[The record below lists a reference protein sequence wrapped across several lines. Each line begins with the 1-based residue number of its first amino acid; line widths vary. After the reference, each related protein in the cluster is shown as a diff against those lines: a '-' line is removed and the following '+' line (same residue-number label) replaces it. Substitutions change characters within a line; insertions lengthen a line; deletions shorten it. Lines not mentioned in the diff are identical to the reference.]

1 MKKQITKILLGA
13 SLLVS
18 GQVMSQTVFIEK
30 EPINISS
37 IYHNNL
43 LENFRVRIYP
53 NPSFIETVKMEWQDW
68 AEITRVVLY
77 NNNNNQ
83 SRIVEVEEGLRK
95 ISVSGLEEGTYI
107 VKFYQKNTLFGS
119 RKIKVIN

>member
-18 GQVMSQTVFIEK
+18 GQVMSQTDFIEK

-53 NPSFIETVKMEWQDW
+53 NPSFIATVKMEWQDW
-68 AEITRVVLY
+68 AEITRVALY
-77 NNNNNQ
+77 NTNTNQ

-107 VKFYQKNTLFGS
+107 VKFYQKNTLFGN
-119 RKIKVIN
+119 RKIKVID

>member
-1 MKKQITKILLGA
+1 MKKQITKILLGT

-18 GQVMSQTVFIEK
+18 GQVMSQTDFIEK

-53 NPSFIETVKMEWQDW
+53 NPSFIATVKMEWQDW
-68 AEITRVVLY
+68 AEITKVVLY
-77 NNNNNQ
+77 NTNTNQ

-107 VKFYQKNTLFGS
+107 VKFYQKNTLFGD
-119 RKIKVIN
+119 RKIKVID

>member
-1 MKKQITKILLGA
+1 MKKQITKILLGT

-18 GQVMSQTVFIEK
+18 GQVMSQTDFIEK

-53 NPSFIETVKMEWQDW
+53 NPSFIATVKMEWQDW
-68 AEITRVVLY
+68 AEITKVVLY
-77 NNNNNQ
+77 NTNSNQ
-83 SRIVEVEEGLRK
+83 SRIVEIEEGLRK
-95 ISVSGLEEGTYI
+95 VSVSGLEEGTYI
-107 VKFYQKNTLFGS
+107 VKFYQKNTLFGA
-119 RKIKVIN
+119 RKIKVID

>member
-1 MKKQITKILLGA
+1 MKKQITKIVLGT

-18 GQVMSQTVFIEK
+18 GQVMSQTDFIEK

-53 NPSFIETVKMEWQDW
+53 NPSFIATVKMEWQDW

-77 NNNNNQ
+77 NTNTNQ

-95 ISVSGLEEGTYI
+95 ISVSGLEEGKYI
-107 VKFYQKNTLFGS
+107 VKFYQKNVLFGD

>member
-1 MKKQITKILLGA
+1 MKKQITKILLGG

-18 GQVMSQTVFIEK
+18 GQVMSQTDFIEK

-53 NPSFIETVKMEWQDW
+53 NPSFIATVKMEWQDW
-68 AEITRVVLY
+68 AEITKVVLY
-77 NNNNNQ
+77 NTNTNQ

-107 VKFYQKNTLFGS
+107 VKFYQKNTLFGN
-119 RKIKVIN
+119 RKIKVID

>member
-1 MKKQITKILLGA
+1 MKKQITKILLGT

-18 GQVMSQTVFIEK
+18 GQVMSQTDFMEK

-53 NPSFIETVKMEWQDW
+53 NPSFIATVKMEWQDW

-77 NNNNNQ
+77 NSNTNQ

-95 ISVSGLEEGTYI
+95 ISISGLEEGTYI

>member
-1 MKKQITKILLGA
+1 MKKQITKILLGT

-18 GQVMSQTVFIEK
+18 GQVMSQTDFIEK

-53 NPSFIETVKMEWQDW
+53 NPSFIATVKMEWQDW
-68 AEITRVVLY
+68 AEITKVVLY
-77 NNNNNQ
+77 NTNTNQ

>member
-1 MKKQITKILLGA
+1 MKKQITKILLGT

-18 GQVMSQTVFIEK
+18 GQVMSQNDFIEK

-53 NPSFIETVKMEWQDW
+53 NPSFIATVKMEWQDW

-107 VKFYQKNTLFGS
+107 VKFYQKNIIFGS

>member
-1 MKKQITKILLGA
+1 MKKQITKILLGI

-18 GQVMSQTVFIEK
+18 GQVMSQTDFIEK

-53 NPSFIETVKMEWQDW
+53 NPSFIATVKMEWQDW

-77 NNNNNQ
+77 NSNTNQ
-83 SRIVEVEEGLRK
+83 SRIVEIEEGLRK
-95 ISVSGLEEGTYI
+95 ISISGLEEGTYI

>member
-1 MKKQITKILLGA
+1 MKKQITKILLGT

-18 GQVMSQTVFIEK
+18 GQVMSQTDFIEK

-53 NPSFIETVKMEWQDW
+53 NPSFIATVKMEWQDW

-77 NNNNNQ
+77 NTNTNQ
-83 SRIVEVEEGLRK
+83 SRIVEVEEGLRR

-107 VKFYQKNTLFGS
+107 VKFYQKNTLFGA

>member
-1 MKKQITKILLGA
+1 MKKQITKILLGT

-18 GQVMSQTVFIEK
+18 GQVMSQTDFIEK

-53 NPSFIETVKMEWQDW
+53 NPSFIATVKMEWQDW

-107 VKFYQKNTLFGS
+107 VKFYQKNTLFGN
-119 RKIKVIN
+119 RKIKVID

>member
-1 MKKQITKILLGA
+1 MKKQITKILLGT

-18 GQVMSQTVFIEK
+18 GQVMSQTDFIEK

-53 NPSFIETVKMEWQDW
+53 NPSFIATVKMEWQDW

-107 VKFYQKNTLFGS
+107 VKFYQKNIIFGS

>member
-1 MKKQITKILLGA
+1 MKKQITKILLGT

-18 GQVMSQTVFIEK
+18 GQVMSQTDFIEK

-53 NPSFIETVKMEWQDW
+53 NPSFIATVKMEWQDW

-77 NNNNNQ
+77 NSNTNQ

-95 ISVSGLEEGTYI
+95 ISISGLEEGTYI

>member
-1 MKKQITKILLGA
+1 MKKQITKILLGG

-18 GQVMSQTVFIEK
+18 GQVMSQTDFIEK

-53 NPSFIETVKMEWQDW
+53 NPSFIATVKMEWQDW

>member
-1 MKKQITKILLGA
+1 MKKQITKILLGT

-18 GQVMSQTVFIEK
+18 GQVMSQTDFIEK

-53 NPSFIETVKMEWQDW
+53 NPSFIATVKMEWQDW
-68 AEITRVVLY
+68 AEITTVVLY
-77 NNNNNQ
+77 NTNTNQ
-83 SRIVEVEEGLRK
+83 NRVIEIEEGLRR
-95 ISVSGLEEGTYI
+95 INVSGLEEGTYV
-107 VKFYQKNTLFGS
+107 VKFYQKNTLFGN
-119 RKIKVIN
+119 RKIKVID

>member
-1 MKKQITKILLGA
+1 MKKQITKILLGT

-18 GQVMSQTVFIEK
+18 GQVMSQTDFIEK

-53 NPSFIETVKMEWQDW
+53 NPSFIATVKMEWQDW

-77 NNNNNQ
+77 NTNTNQ

>member
-1 MKKQITKILLGA
+1 MKKQITKILLGT

-18 GQVMSQTVFIEK
+18 GQVMSQTDFIEK

-53 NPSFIETVKMEWQDW
+53 NPSFIATVKMEWQDW

-77 NNNNNQ
+77 NTTTNQ
-83 SRIVEVEEGLRK
+83 SRIVEVEEGLRR
-95 ISVSGLEEGTYI
+95 ISVSGLEEGTYV
-107 VKFYQKNTLFGS
+107 VKFYQKNTLFGN
-119 RKIKVIN
+119 RKIKVID

>member
-1 MKKQITKILLGA
+1 MKKQITKILLGT

-18 GQVMSQTVFIEK
+18 GQVMSQTDFIEK

-53 NPSFIETVKMEWQDW
+53 NPSFIATVKMEWQDW

-77 NNNNNQ
+77 NTNTNQ

-107 VKFYQKNTLFGS
+107 VKFYQKNTLFGD
-119 RKIKVIN
+119 RKIKVID

>member
-1 MKKQITKILLGA
+1 MKKQITKILLGT

-18 GQVMSQTVFIEK
+18 GQVMSQTDFTEK

-43 LENFRVRIYP
+43 LENFRVRIYT
-53 NPSFIETVKMEWQDW
+53 NPSFIATVKMEWQDW

-77 NNNNNQ
+77 NSNTNQ

-95 ISVSGLEEGTYI
+95 ISISGLEEGTYI

>member
-1 MKKQITKILLGA
+1 MKKQITKILLGT

-18 GQVMSQTVFIEK
+18 GQVMSQTDFIEK

-53 NPSFIETVKMEWQDW
+53 NPSFIATVKMEWQDW
-68 AEITRVVLY
+68 AEITKVVLY
-77 NNNNNQ
+77 NTNTNQ
-83 SRIVEVEEGLRK
+83 SRIVEVEEGLRR

-107 VKFYQKNTLFGS
+107 VKFYQKNTLFGA

>member
-1 MKKQITKILLGA
+1 MKKQITKILLGT

-18 GQVMSQTVFIEK
+18 GQVMSQTDFIEK

-53 NPSFIETVKMEWQDW
+53 NPSFIATVKMEWQDW

-77 NNNNNQ
+77 NSNTNQ

-95 ISVSGLEEGTYI
+95 ISISGLEEGTYI
-107 VKFYQKNTLFGS
+107 VKFYQKNTLFGN
-119 RKIKVIN
+119 RKIKVID

>member
-1 MKKQITKILLGA
+1 MKKQITKILLGT

-18 GQVMSQTVFIEK
+18 GQVMSQTDFIEK

-53 NPSFIETVKMEWQDW
+53 NPSFIATVKMEWQDW
-68 AEITRVVLY
+68 AEITKVVLY
-77 NNNNNQ
+77 NTNTNQ

-107 VKFYQKNTLFGS
+107 VKFYQKNTLFGN
-119 RKIKVIN
+119 RKIKVID

>member
-1 MKKQITKILLGA
+1 MKKQMTKILLGG

-18 GQVMSQTVFIEK
+18 GQVMSQTDFIEK

-53 NPSFIETVKMEWQDW
+53 NPSFIATVKMEWQDW
-68 AEITRVVLY
+68 AEITKVVLY
-77 NNNNNQ
+77 NTNTNQ

-107 VKFYQKNTLFGS
+107 VKFYQKNTLFGN
-119 RKIKVIN
+119 RKIKVID

>member
-1 MKKQITKILLGA
+1 MKKQITKILLGT

-18 GQVMSQTVFIEK
+18 GQVMSQTDFIEK

-53 NPSFIETVKMEWQDW
+53 NPSFIATVKMEWQDW

>member
-1 MKKQITKILLGA
+1 MKKQITKILLGT

-18 GQVMSQTVFIEK
+18 GQVMSQTDFIEK

-53 NPSFIETVKMEWQDW
+53 NPSFIATVKMELQDW